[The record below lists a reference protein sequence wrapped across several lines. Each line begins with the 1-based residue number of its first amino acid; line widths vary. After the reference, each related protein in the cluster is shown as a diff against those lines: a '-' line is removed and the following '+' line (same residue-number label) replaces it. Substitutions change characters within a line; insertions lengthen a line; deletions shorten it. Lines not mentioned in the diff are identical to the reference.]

1 MYGQENVKKNAQ
13 CRIPEDSDNDGLT
26 IRGDSILVSRRKCGL
41 NYDVSLVGCDSWLF
55 ESEFSFNILS
65 QNGPNH

>member
-41 NYDVSLVGCDSWLF
+41 NYDVSLVGCDS
-55 ESEFSFNILS
+55 
-65 QNGPNH
+65 